1 MKPTKI
7 TYYTGK
13 KLDFTYEYRGFKYS
27 REVKKFFKDY
37 GLKISKIIDNCLDK
51 DISKILFEDNH
62 YTIEILV
69 KNNQIYV
76 GKIKKETFKY
86 KN

>member
-7 TYYTGK
+7 TFYNGK

-37 GLKISKIIDNCLDK
+37 GLKISKIIDNYLDK
-51 DISKILFEDNH
+51 DISKILFEDK
-62 YTIEILV
+62 YYIMEMLF
-69 KNNQIYV
+69 KNNQIYPC
-76 GKIKKETFKY
+76 KIKKETFKY
-86 KN
+86 KD

>member
-1 MKPTKI
+1 MKPTKT
-7 TYYTGK
+7 TYYTGN

-37 GLKISKIIDNCLDK
+37 GLKISKIIDNYLDK
-51 DISKILFEDNH
+51 DISKILFEDKY
-62 YTIEILV
+62 YTIEFLL
-69 KNNQIYV
+69 KNNQIHTSTL
-76 GKIKKETFKY
+76 KKETFKY